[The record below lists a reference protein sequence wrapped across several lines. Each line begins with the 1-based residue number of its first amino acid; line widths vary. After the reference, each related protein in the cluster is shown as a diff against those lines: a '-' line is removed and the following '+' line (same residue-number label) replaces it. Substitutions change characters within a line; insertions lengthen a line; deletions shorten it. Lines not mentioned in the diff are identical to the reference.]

1 MVRLNSILQKKKR
14 KGSEGEKL
22 NETKTR
28 NTLNKDFKVMVV
40 KTLTHT
46 Q

>member
-1 MVRLNSILQKKKR
+1 MVRQNSIIQKKKR

-22 NETKTR
+22 NETKTS